1 MGMAE
6 IFFDAVFNMFSVYI
20 IFRVLRLF
28 LEKRQVSWILG
39 GSVWIVIWAVNWG
52 IYYKWDNFFTTMG
65 SMLFGTFVAAV
76 ILFEGSMMRKAL
88 AAAAAEALGLIME
101 DCIWVFARHFSLSID
116 KTFGSLLSS
125 VLFML
130 TVLLLEKRFYYNKT
144 DMISVKSQIN
154 IIVILA
160 GSIFVGE
167 ILVKAEALGENRI
180 LLGSAVLC
188 LMNVSTFFL
197 YDKINEAYMQ
207 KAEKEAAA
215 QNALMYEKQFLLM
228 EQSQKNIQA
237 LQHDMKNHMLLI
249 RAYLEKK
256 EHDGALGYIDSV
268 TEFMKVDAQFVNSG
282 NVEIDAVL
290 NYAFARAEKLSCQI
304 ETKIEVPENNFMP
317 VFDLNVLLGN
327 LLDNALEALERAG
340 SRYLYVSL
348 RYGQGIFLVN
358 IYNTFDG
365 VIKKDGKR
373 YLTRKPDGERHGI
386 GLQNVE
392 EIVDK
397 YNGEIVRNV
406 TDDMFKTDIVLYI
419 SAMPA

>member
-1 MGMAE
+1 MAE

-76 ILFEGSMMRKAL
+76 ILFA
-88 AAAAAEALGLIME
+88 
-101 DCIWVFARHFSLSID
+101 
-116 KTFGSLLSS
+116 

-207 KAEKEAAA
+207 KAEKEAGGGVWKAS
-215 QNALMYEKQFLLM
+215 E
-228 EQSQKNIQA
+228 I
-237 LQHDMKNHMLLI
+237 
-249 RAYLEKK
+249 
-256 EHDGALGYIDSV
+256 G
-268 TEFMKVDAQFVNSG
+268 EFGFG
-282 NVEIDAVL
+282 
-290 NYAFARAEKLSCQI
+290 F
-304 ETKIEVPENNFMP
+304 
-317 VFDLNVLLGN
+317 
-327 LLDNALEALERAG
+327 
-340 SRYLYVSL
+340 
-348 RYGQGIFLVN
+348 
-358 IYNTFDG
+358 
-365 VIKKDGKR
+365 
-373 YLTRKPDGERHGI
+373 
-386 GLQNVE
+386 
-392 EIVDK
+392 
-397 YNGEIVRNV
+397 
-406 TDDMFKTDIVLYI
+406 
-419 SAMPA
+419 